1 MLHSY
6 AFANFQS
13 FAERVE
19 VDLTVKR
26 NTTLTD
32 WMVDDVRGNRV
43 SKLMGVVGHNASG
56 KTALLKPVAFLHWFI
71 AHSFNSQPDTPIPF
85 TPHLAHINKLSEFEC
100 IFDFEN
106 ILWRYV
112 LEVTPNRVL
121 REALYQKKERFN
133 YVFVREW
140 DPKTSGYHIKQQDF
154 GLPPKIAKKVRQNVS
169 LISWAAQHDV
179 PLAKQFV
186 TTNIVTNINV
196 VGRMPIS
203 DQAIM
208 LAAEYFSDKPE
219 QHNKLNNLLSSWDL
233 GLSEVH
239 LQEIHINPI
248 EAPDQK
254 TWIALG
260 QHKSGD
266 TLFKLPFHMESS
278 GTQGAFVLLSR
289 LLPILEYG
297 GLAVIDEFENDLH
310 PHMLEPILDLF
321 ANPKTNPYN
330 AQLIFS
336 THAIEVLNLLE
347 KTQVMLVEKDDDCV
361 STAYRLDTVEGIR
374 NDDNFYAKYMA
385 GAYGAVPNL

>member
-32 WMVDDVRGNRV
+32 WMVDEVCGNRV

-56 KTALLKPVAFLHWFI
+56 KTALLKPVAFLYWFV
-71 AHSFNSQPDTPIPF
+71 AQSFNSQPDTPIPF
-85 TPHLAHINKLSEFEC
+85 TPHLAHTDQPTKFEC

-106 ILWRYV
+106 TLWRYV
-112 LEVTPNRVL
+112 LEVTPLRVN

-133 YVFVREW
+133 YVFMREW
-140 DPKTSGYHIKQQDF
+140 NSETSSYDIKQQDF

-169 LISWAAQHDV
+169 FISWAAQHDV
-179 PLAKQFV
+179 SLAKQFITANV
-186 TTNIVTNINV
+186 VTNIHV
-196 VGRMPIS
+196 FGRMPIS
-203 DQAIM
+203 EQAVM
-208 LAAEYFSDKPE
+208 LTAEYFSARPE
-219 QHNKLNNLLSSWDL
+219 QHTKLNRLLSSWDL
-233 GLSEVH
+233 GLSEVG
-239 LQEIHINPI
+239 LQEVQINPV
-248 EAPDQK
+248 EAPDQ
-254 TWIALG
+254 TAWIAFG
-260 QHKSGD
+260 QHKSGN
-266 TLFKLPFHMESS
+266 TVFSLPFHMESS

-289 LLPILEYG
+289 LLPVLEYG

-347 KTQVMLVEKDDDCV
+347 KTQVMLVEKDDECV
-361 STAYRLDTVEGIR
+361 SIAYRLDTVEGIR

>member
-26 NTTLTD
+26 NTSLTD
-32 WMVDDVRGNRV
+32 WMVDEVCGNRV

-71 AHSFNSQPDTPIPF
+71 THSFNSQPDTPIPF
-85 TPHLAHINKLSEFEC
+85 NPHLAHTETPTEFEC
-100 IFDFEN
+100 VFDFEGT
-106 ILWRYV
+106 LWRYV
-112 LEVTPNRVL
+112 LEVTPTRVL

-140 DPKTSGYHIKQQDF
+140 DTKTSSYHIKQQDF

-179 PLAKQFV
+179 SLAKQFV
-186 TTNIVTNINV
+186 ATNIVTNINV
-196 VGRMPIS
+196 VGRLPIS
-203 DQAIM
+203 DQAII
-208 LAAEYFSDKPE
+208 LAAEYFSARPE
-219 QHNKLNNLLSSWDL
+219 QHSKLNRLLSSWDL
-233 GLSEVH
+233 GLSEVY
-239 LQEIHINPI
+239 LQEIQLNPV

-254 TWIALG
+254 AWLPFG

-266 TLFKLPFHMESS
+266 TEFRLPFHMESS

-289 LLPILEYG
+289 LLPVLEYG

-347 KTQVMLVEKDDDCV
+347 KTQVMLVEKDDECV
-361 STAYRLDTVEGIR
+361 SMAYRLDSVEGIR